1 MNGKG
6 ICGCMLF
13 HFHFASIERLNM
25 QSFSLVLTSLSNF
38 LANHM
43 RHPAFPIA
51 GLVTHDKPERGSH
64 SVSKVCFF
72 EPNYQNFQ

>member
-13 HFHFASIERLNM
+13 HFQFASIERLNM